1 MREIDLTTWDRAIH
15 YQVFRNRVQ
24 PHYCVSFD
32 LDITKF
38 REKVRE
44 KGFSF
49 TFSFMYAV
57 TKCANQI
64 ENFRYR
70 FVNGKPVI
78 FDTINTSVTYLN
90 KETELF
96 KVVNIPMQ
104 SSLDEYVTL
113 AKRTEENQS
122 EYFTT
127 SGMGNDI
134 YQFSPLPW
142 VSFTH
147 ISNTD
152 TGDKDSATPI
162 FHWGKYYER
171 DGKILLPFSVQVHHS
186 FVDGLHIG
194 KLAQILQEY
203 LDTVV

>member
-24 PHYCVSFD
+24 PHYCISFD

-38 REKVRE
+38 LARIKA

-49 TFSFMYAV
+49 TFSFAYAV

-70 FVNGKPVI
+70 FVNGKPAI

-171 DGKILLPFSVQVHHS
+171 DGKVLLPFSVQVHHS

>member
-1 MREIDLTTWDRAIH
+1 MREIDLATWDRAVH
-15 YQVFRNRVQ
+15 FQVFRNRVQ

-38 REKVRE
+38 RAKVKE

-57 TKCANQI
+57 TKCADQI

-113 AKRTEENQS
+113 AKHTEENQS

-142 VSFTH
+142 ISFTH

-152 TGDKDSATPI
+152 TGDKESATPI

-171 DGKILLPFSVQVHHS
+171 DGKILMPFSVQVHHA
-186 FVDGLHIG
+186 FVDGLHVG

>member
-1 MREIDLTTWDRAIH
+1 MREIDLTTWDRAMH
-15 YQVFRNRVQ
+15 FQVFRNRVK

-38 REKVRE
+38 LSKIKE

-49 TFSFMYAV
+49 TFSFAYAV
-57 TKCANQI
+57 TQCANQI

-70 FVNGKPVI
+70 FVNGKPVV
-78 FDTINTSVTYLN
+78 FDVINTSVTYLN

-96 KVVNIPMQ
+96 KVVNIPMTDT
-104 SSLDEYVTL
+104 LEEYIAL
-113 AKRTEENQS
+113 AKKLEGSQH

-134 YQFSPLPW
+134 YAFSPLPW
-142 VSFTH
+142 ISFTH

-152 TGDKDSATPI
+152 TGDKENATPI
-162 FHWGKYYER
+162 FHWGKYYQR
-171 DGKILLPFSVQVHHS
+171 DGKILMPFSVQVHHA
-186 FVDGLHIG
+186 FVDGLHVG
-194 KLAQILQEY
+194 KLAELLQSH
-203 LDTVV
+203 LDII

>member
-38 REKVRE
+38 RTKVRE

-70 FVNGKPVI
+70 FVNGKPAI

-171 DGKILLPFSVQVHHS
+171 DGKVLLPFSVQVHHS